1 MNFEELLEKVNNS
14 SFSPEKKSLLEAG
27 IIKMWQIH
35 NLNSGGDGS
44 VSFRGAIHK
53 IEDKIDV
60 KQPEPETKP
69 EPQPEPQPEPET
81 KPEPQPEPQPEPETK
96 PETKPKE
103 TPQRGRKTKVETTL
117 KDLGFSFKNI
127 NFDDL

>member
-81 KPEPQPEPQPEPETK
+81 KPEAK
-96 PETKPKE
+96 PEAKPKE
-103 TPQRGRKTKVETTL
+103 TPKRGRKPKAETTL
-117 KDLGFSFKNI
+117 KDLGFSIKNI